1 MMQTDPIT
9 IRSIQSRVPALSKS
23 DYEWVQE
30 NSRDLFPGVID
41 PVKKADI
48 IQRLLATDE
57 LIPSLYTLL
66 KDIRYLK
73 QPAESLSKL
82 LPESRKKTL
91 RERWFHYF
99 AGTESSGDT
108 VEVQQGVLGPFRTIP
123 STHLDSF
130 DVCYQQLW
138 LCSYRVCKYSNAYGR
153 LMLAEL
159 ADKLGFSTPKIGFE
173 VTQDPAQA
181 MIEKTLREAFH
192 ILQPNKKF
200 KFDANKAR
208 PVITSFK
215 EYLDSLDPA
224 PENTSPQIT
233 ITGTEM
239 PLSWRCGHS
248 EMDSRDLDHLF
259 LDKIHAPLSGYRR
272 DGDEISSFYV
282 KRSRHIAFFGSL
294 DLTGNRES
302 ESTQHERVPLQYE
315 SISAQLHSA
324 NTTLERQ
331 HTSGPHLVGDVTGS
345 SSASA
350 SRGDPNIDEGT
361 QGANQVVERVITFIE
376 NNLPLQVP
384 FREKDV
390 NDQAKEY
397 ADQGKKLFV
406 NQGPYFIWKDCFEIL
421 TRTRQS
427 TVFITTVSQPVNGK
441 RRWGKDLPDRLL
453 PTTKNDFD
461 FSMEEEEEE
470 EEVEY

>member
-30 NSRDLFPGVID
+30 NSGVLFPGVID
-41 PVKKADI
+41 PVKKTDI

-73 QPAESLSKL
+73 QPAEFLSKL
-82 LPESRKKTL
+82 LPESRMKTL

-99 AGTESSGDT
+99 AGTDT
-108 VEVQQGVLGPFRTIP
+108 VEIQRGVSGPFRTIP

-224 PENTSPQIT
+224 LENTSLQIT

-259 LDKIHAPLSGYRR
+259 LDKIHAPLSEYRR

-302 ESTQHERVPLQYE
+302 ESTQHERVQYE
-315 SISAQLHSA
+315 SISAQL
-324 NTTLERQ
+324 Q

-350 SRGDPNIDEGT
+350 SLGDPNVDEGT

-376 NNLPLQVP
+376 NDLPLRVP

-427 TVFITTVSQPVNGK
+427 TVSVTTVSQPVNGK
-441 RRWGKDLPDRLL
+441 RRFNQELPDGLI
-453 PTTKNDFD
+453 PATKNAYD
-461 FSMEEEEEE
+461 FSMDEEDED
-470 EEVEY
+470 EY